1 MPPIPKAL
9 APVAPDSKLAT
20 VWQPPTPAEVQDL
33 IRLSGVSQAVIDRQ
47 VASFALAVSQ
57 SEALTRIAKQN
68 PDKLTETLYKVIS
81 LGLPLAPALGAVW
94 LVPKAGTIL
103 PIVGW
108 KGWQILAQR
117 EGWQVDPPQT
127 VFEADDFEYTLGC
140 SPTVYH
146 KPSLASTR
154 GKPTHYYAVA
164 RRGDD
169 VRFVVMS
176 HSEMVEHRTRSAMS
190 QGGPWQSHF
199 NRMAEKTVMKR
210 LCERLGLTF
219 ESQTPEG
226 IQALHTMEYDSEVYE
241 VPSLEPQSQ
250 TQPAMEYDPQA
261 SWDSFQPTLA
271 PQVPQAFVPQVPFN
285 NESEGF

>member
-9 APVAPDSKLAT
+9 AVSQPDSKLAT
-20 VWQPPTPAEVQDL
+20 VWQPPTPSEVQDL

-47 VASFALAVSQ
+47 VAGFALAISQ
-57 SEALTRIAKQN
+57 SEALTRMAKQN
-68 PDKLTETLYKVIS
+68 PERLTETLYKVIS
-81 LGLPLAPALGAVW
+81 LNLPLIPALGAVW

-127 VFEADDFEYTLGC
+127 AYEGDELEYTLGW
-140 SPTVYH
+140 SPTLYH
-146 KPSLASTR
+146 KPSLSVR

-169 VRFVVMS
+169 VRFFVMS
-176 HSEMVEHRTRSAMS
+176 HEEMAEHRNRSAMS
-190 QGGPWQSHF
+190 QGGPWHTHF
-199 NRMAEKTVMKR
+199 NRMAEKTVVKR

-226 IQALHTMEYDSEVYE
+226 IQTLHTMEYDSEAYE
-241 VPSLEPQSQ
+241 VPSLDPQPSP
-250 TQPAMEYDPQA
+250 QPAMAYETYDPQG
-261 SWDSFQPTLA
+261 SWDAFQPTLT
-271 PQVPQAFVPQVPFN
+271 PQVHFVPQAPFS
-285 NESEGF
+285 NESESF